1 MEPQPLI
8 VLVDDDIDF
17 LDLNKR
23 VLEKGGY
30 RAACFSDAEQAI
42 RAMAAE
48 APRLIISDLMMES
61 LDTGFAFSRRLREDA
76 RFKHIPI
83 VIVTA
88 AGSQR
93 GFDFRPRTA
102 EDLAAMRVDAFLEK
116 PVSPKMLLAKVEEL
130 LAAHPRA
137 AEKAP

>member
-1 MEPQPLI
+1 METQPLI
-8 VLVDDDIDF
+8 VIVDDDIDF
-17 LDLNKR
+17 LDMNQR

-30 RAACFSDAEQAI
+30 RVACFSDAEEAI

-48 APRLIISDLMMES
+48 RPDLIISDLMMES

-76 RFKHIPI
+76 RFQHIPI
-83 VIVTA
+83 MIVTA

-116 PVSPKMLLAKVEEL
+116 PVTPKALLAKVEEL
-130 LAAHPRA
+130 LAARRRG